1 MAPGPSKYSTWPTTG
16 RKARPSTISQRP
28 PPFYRLPLELVH
40 HIFNIAAASSRRSC
54 LDICLVASWAHGIAR
69 PHLFR
74 AIVIEDA
81 ITFNNFMESVVN
93 PLYKPAVTNTHLTGQ
108 SLVNGVWCQGY
119 WSQPSSLFRVFNVC
133 DNVTHLAMDG
143 SAFGYLFRR
152 LSRLFGSISNDIKGQ
167 DLHLVIMGYYVYINP
182 SRKTPI
188 FDRIT
193 HICITDVSSYGTAI
207 HGLDQFSRLSHVSLP
222 YCLRSQHDTRDLYD
236 FLELQ
241 SLKMLVIA
249 LDVDI
254 VRKGHWKKLGRWVRK
269 ARETDG
275 RVYLVECG
283 GMSVF
288 REEWNNEVRGGESI
302 WDRAVRYTDEWE
314 RAVEPSGMQSQ

>member
-1 MAPGPSKYSTWPTTG
+1 
-16 RKARPSTISQRP
+16 
-28 PPFYRLPLELVH
+28 
-40 HIFNIAAASSRRSC
+40 
-54 LDICLVASWAHGIAR
+54 
-69 PHLFR
+69 
-74 AIVIEDA
+74 
-81 ITFNNFMESVVN
+81 
-93 PLYKPAVTNTHLTGQ
+93 
-108 SLVNGVWCQGY
+108 
-119 WSQPSSLFRVFNVC
+119 
-133 DNVTHLAMDG
+133 
-143 SAFGYLFRR
+143 
-152 LSRLFGSISNDIKGQ
+152 
-167 DLHLVIMGYYVYINP
+167 MGCNLYINP
-182 SRKTPI
+182 GRKTPI

-193 HICITDVSSYGTAI
+193 HICITNVSSYGTAI

-249 LDVDI
+249 LDVD
-254 VRKGHWKKLGRWVRK
+254 VVLKGHWKKLGRWVRK

-314 RAVEPSGMQSQ
+314 RAVEPSGMQSR